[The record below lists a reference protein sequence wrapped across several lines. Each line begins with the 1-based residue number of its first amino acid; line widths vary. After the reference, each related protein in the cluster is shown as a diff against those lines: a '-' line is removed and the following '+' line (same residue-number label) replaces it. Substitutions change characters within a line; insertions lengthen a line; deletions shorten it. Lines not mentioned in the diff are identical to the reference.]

1 MADDY
6 MSDSGPTEGGNPTPP
21 PEEGEEQAESKTALL
36 PISFFEGK
44 ELTPGTECKVRV
56 EGVQED
62 QVEVSYV
69 PHTEEV
75 APEGSEAELPPE
87 DFMA

>member
-1 MADDY
+1 MDQDY
-6 MSDSGPTEGGNPTPP
+6 MSDSGPMEGGNPTPA
-21 PEEGEEQAESKTALL
+21 PEEAAEGKTALL

-56 EGVQED
+56 EAVQED

-75 APEGSEAELPPE
+75 APEGSEAEVPEE